1 MSVYVDFETPADVQR
16 TVYQMVEDLAKSG
29 GSRFK
34 KGMNEVIKVCER
46 GDAKLVV
53 MAADINP
60 GEMMMPIPMI
70 CKERGIPYIY
80 VAKQEELGAYAGLP
94 SGRPTSAIAV
104 IDSEG
109 AGSDFSAVVNSAKEL
124 AGN

>member
-1 MSVYVDFETPADVQR
+1 MSVYVDFETPADGQT
-16 TVYQMVEDLAKSG
+16 TVYSMVEGLAKSG
-29 GSRFK
+29 GNRFK

-80 VAKQEELGAYAGLP
+80 VNEQKELGAAAGLP
-94 SGRPTSAIAV
+94 SERPTSAIAV
-104 IDSEG
+104 VNSDG
-109 AGSDFSAVVNSAKEL
+109 AGEDFVKVVALANEL